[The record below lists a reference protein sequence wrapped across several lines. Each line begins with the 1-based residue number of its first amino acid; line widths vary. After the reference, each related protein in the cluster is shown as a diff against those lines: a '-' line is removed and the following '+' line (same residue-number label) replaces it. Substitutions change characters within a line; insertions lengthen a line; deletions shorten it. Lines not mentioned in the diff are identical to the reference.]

1 MNMNNYKVKF
11 NAERMPPEL
20 TLAMLFATEIE
31 DMHIKNLVL
40 TRMLKLSVWNNAE
53 NAYEDNENIITDY
66 LVRLIKEEGLEK
78 ILDGILE
85 EMEHN

>member
-1 MNMNNYKVKF
+1 
-11 NAERMPPEL
+11 MPPEL

-40 TRMLKLSVWNNAE
+40 TRMLKLSVWNNTKS
-53 NAYEDNENIITDY
+53 AYEDNEEIIADY

>member
-1 MNMNNYKVKF
+1 
-11 NAERMPPEL
+11 MPPEL

-85 EMEHN
+85 EMEHD